1 PCVPSDCETVRRGG
15 RVRGDPHAHCSMPQ
29 GGHRGVRAHFYD
41 RENRRPQGRLG
52 ATRSEGEG
60 RGASPRPQAQD
71 LAGGFQGTRPIV
83 AIVAA
88 MAPNAKVACGMN
100 TTHRRPATTPEASRT
115 IPMLVWYAPRTAA
128 LTAAGANTPTS
139 PRAGP

>member
-1 PCVPSDCETVRRGG
+1 
-15 RVRGDPHAHCSMPQ
+15 MPQ
-29 GGHRGVRAHFYD
+29 GGHRGLRTRFYD

-52 ATRSEGEG
+52 ATRGKSER

-71 LAGGFQGTRPIV
+71 LAGGFQRTRPIV
-83 AIVAA
+83 ATVAA

-115 IPMLVWYAPRTAA
+115 IPMLVWYAPRTVA
-128 LTAAGANTPTS
+128 LISAGGK
-139 PRAGP
+139 AGPRPRWAPSPIP